1 MNNDFLKYIFPWLWF
16 MSNDSDKQDSYGDEM
31 SDSAMAF
38 TLLAANIGNFIL
50 SKNGIVVPL
59 AGIILPILSVLYGI
73 LSISHNLREFDLT
86 RLIFG
91 MIAMLSG
98 ILCVII

>member
-16 MSNDSDKQDSYGDEM
+16 MSNDSDKNSSYGAEM

-38 TLLAANIGNFIL
+38 TLLVANIGNFIL

-73 LSISHNLREFDLT
+73 LSISHNLREFDLA